1 MHVFTHF
8 NLVITDGP
16 TDQQTVNACYRV
28 VCPQTKKNR
37 KKEKESKKRITTT
50 RRLPVV
56 PSSLSDEVS
65 WQRYTASSF
74 GSEQALSPKPSPLP
88 LIPASPVTPSSPV
101 VIFSPILFSIFLFFR
116 AFFSCSF
123 FFFETSGFCRA
134 IVDSWN
140 LVVHKSTCSLDG
152 KRITRR
158 NLGSLLIALGLENHD
173 INSHSQNHV
182 IFSRMLFLDGSFQQA
197 ETYTVYRACKYLT
210 IFNLIFTSLLLQ
222 WNSVILHLWMI
233 LCWTCMVINTN
244 MTPVMKKMFSTK
256 SVAFKSYFFVKS
268 QKTTFD
274 PGFAL
279 DTTWTCP
286 HIILNIYW

>member
-1 MHVFTHF
+1 M
-8 NLVITDGP
+8 
-16 TDQQTVNACYRV
+16 
-28 VCPQTKKNR
+28 
-37 KKEKESKKRITTT
+37 
-50 RRLPVV
+50 
-56 PSSLSDEVS
+56 
-65 WQRYTASSF
+65 
-74 GSEQALSPKPSPLP
+74 
-88 LIPASPVTPSSPV
+88 
-101 VIFSPILFSIFLFFR
+101 
-116 AFFSCSF
+116 
-123 FFFETSGFCRA
+123 
-134 IVDSWN
+134 
-140 LVVHKSTCSLDG
+140 HKSTCSLDG

-182 IFSRMLFLDGSFQQA
+182 IFSCMLFLDGSFQQA

-222 WNSVILHLWMI
+222 WNSVIPHLWMI

-286 HIILNIYW
+286 HIIFDISFMTLHDCIHPLRVCNLKKKKEKCQK